1 MNSIAIIHRDNFLV
15 EYIINNKN
23 GNDDLQ
29 FFFKIMKKTF
39 DELNDNLNFKF

>member
-23 GNDDLQ
+23 GNDGLHT
-29 FFFKIMKKTF
+29 I
-39 DELNDNLNFKF
+39 LL

>member
-15 EYIINNKN
+15 EYTIKNKN

-29 FFFKIMKKTF
+29 FYFKIMKKKTF
-39 DELNDNLNFKF
+39 DELNDNFNI